1 MRHERHINRQH
12 ISLQRQQGVAAVWMG
27 LLLVPIM
34 GMTFWAVEGTRYVQ
48 ETSRLRDSAEAAAI
62 AVTIEDQPDQARG
75 LATKYV
81 ENYVRDIKSTN
92 LSAVRLHQAED
103 EGAGVL
109 EYIQYTVN
117 AKTTH
122 DSWFAS
128 SFIPSFDQQQ
138 DLAGRSLARK
148 YPVYLG
154 DNNIDI
160 VFVSDFSGSMN
171 KKWGSS
177 RNKKIDDL
185 KMAIDEIS
193 NKILCT
199 SIKRVRVNGELKNVC
214 DEPGGDTTGDKLLNR
229 VGFVPFN
236 VRTREIVS
244 GNQAR
249 ATSQLTYKDNYRTYV
264 SPYSYNDVDWDY
276 WSTYSQNEV
285 INCANWQSYCPNPTS
300 ENQKYA
306 RRIKDVISSSSERRP
321 GKDLAFADVYDYVDL
336 STSVSMMFAD
346 KSGLKPNFYGVS
358 NTILFD
364 GYGSESSQ
372 FSNIQLS
379 NKISDLAQI
388 NSMWA
393 QGSTAVFQGILRGS
407 QVLHDGDPNSSD
419 QEDQQIYNKKIKMLL
434 ILSDGQESPNNGIL
448 KGLVDRGMCNKARNE
463 IPGLY
468 IGVIGIDFRASQQ
481 SGFQDCVVDPNEDI
495 IDVSNLDEL
504 IKKIEELIRK
514 GSKTSGI
521 TKLY

>member
-1 MRHERHINRQH
+1 MKMQHASLRRQE
-12 ISLQRQQGVAAVWMG
+12 GVAAVWMG

-34 GMTFWAVEGTRYVQ
+34 GVTFWAVEGTRYVQ

-62 AVTIEDQPDQARG
+62 AVTIEDQPDLARN
-75 LATKYV
+75 LATQYV

-92 LSAVRLHQAED
+92 LTAQRFHQAED
-103 EGAGVL
+103 EGAGIL

-128 SFIPSFDQQQ
+128 SFIPSFDEQQ

-171 KKWGSS
+171 DRWGSS
-177 RNKKIDDL
+177 RHIKIDDL
-185 KMAIDEIS
+185 KTAIDQIS
-193 NKILCT
+193 SKILCT
-199 SIKRVRVNGELKNVC
+199 RTKQDYVDGTWKEVC
-214 DEPGGDTTGDKLLNR
+214 DEPGEDTTGDKLLNR

-244 GNQAR
+244 VGRAN
-249 ATSQLTYKDNYRTYV
+249 ATSQLSYKDNYKPNV
-264 SPYSYNDVDWDY
+264 SSYSYNDVNWDY
-276 WSTYSQNEV
+276 WRTYSQNEV
-285 INCANWQSYCPNPTS
+285 LNCASRQSRCPNPKS
-300 ENQKYA
+300 DNQKYA
-306 RRIKDVISSSSERRP
+306 KRIKDVIYQDSYRV
-321 GKDLAFADVYDYVDL
+321 ADVYNYVDL
-336 STSVSMMFAD
+336 PTSVSTMFTD
-346 KSGLKPNFYGVS
+346 KSGLQPDFYGVNGTDLFNAHGSS
-358 NTILFD
+358 N
-364 GYGSESSQ
+364 SSQ
-372 FSNIQLS
+372 FKNIRLS
-379 NKISDLAQI
+379 NKLSDLNPI

-393 QGSTAVFQGILRGS
+393 DGGTAAFQGILRGA
-407 QVLHDGDPNSSD
+407 QILHDGDPNSSD
-419 QEDQQIYNKKIKMLL
+419 DEEQQAYSKKIKMLL

-448 KGLVDRGMCNKARNE
+448 KGLVDRGMCNKAREE

-504 IKKIEELIRK
+504 IEKIEELIRK

>member
-1 MRHERHINRQH
+1 MKMQHDRHINRQH
-12 ISLQRQQGVAAVWMG
+12 LSLQRQQGVAAVWMG

-92 LSAVRLHQAED
+92 LSADRFHQAED

-171 KKWGSS
+171 DRWGSS
-177 RNKKIDDL
+177 RHIKIDDL
-185 KMAIDEIS
+185 KTAIDEIS
-193 NKILCT
+193 SKILCT
-199 SIKRVRVNGELKNVC
+199 SIKQDYVDGEWKYVC
-214 DEPGGDTTGDKLLNR
+214 DEPGEDTTGDKLLNR

-244 GNQAR
+244 GNQAN
-249 ATSQLTYKDNYRTYV
+249 ATSQLSYKDNYKTNV
-264 SPYSYNDVDWDY
+264 SPYSYNDVNWDY
-276 WSTYSQNEV
+276 WRTYSQDYV
-285 INCANWQSYCPNPTS
+285 LRCAGRESRCPNP
-300 ENQKYA
+300 N
-306 RRIKDVISSSSERRP
+306 RIIE
-321 GKDLAFADVYDYVDL
+321 
-336 STSVSMMFAD
+336 STPNV
-346 KSGLKPNFYGVS
+346 LK
-358 NTILFD
+358 
-364 GYGSESSQ
+364 
-372 FSNIQLS
+372 
-379 NKISDLAQI
+379 
-388 NSMWA
+388 M
-393 QGSTAVFQGILRGS
+393 
-407 QVLHDGDPNSSD
+407 
-419 QEDQQIYNKKIKMLL
+419 
-434 ILSDGQESPNNGIL
+434 
-448 KGLVDRGMCNKARNE
+448 
-463 IPGLY
+463 
-468 IGVIGIDFRASQQ
+468 
-481 SGFQDCVVDPNEDI
+481 
-495 IDVSNLDEL
+495 
-504 IKKIEELIRK
+504 
-514 GSKTSGI
+514 
-521 TKLY
+521 

>member
-1 MRHERHINRQH
+1 MKMQRYQH
-12 ISLQRQQGVAAVWMG
+12 QSLQQQKGVAAIWMG

-34 GMTFWAVEGTRYVQ
+34 GFTFWAVEGTRYVQ
-48 ETSRLRDSAEAAAI
+48 ESSRLRDSAEAAAM
-62 AVTIEDQPDQARG
+62 AVTIEDQPDAARE

-81 ENYVRDIKSTN
+81 ENYVRDIKSAS
-92 LSAVRLHQAED
+92 LSAQRFHQAED

-117 AKTTH
+117 ARTTH

-128 SFIPSFDQQQ
+128 SFVPSFNGQQ

-160 VFVSDFSGSMN
+160 VFVSDFSGSMDER
-171 KKWGSS
+171 WGSS
-177 RNKKIDDL
+177 RHKKIDDL
-185 KMAIDEIS
+185 KTAIDQIS

-199 SIKRVRVNGELKNVC
+199 STRKEYVDGEWKDVC
-214 DEPGGDTTGDKLLNR
+214 DEPGEDTTGDKLLNR

-236 VRTREIVS
+236 VRTREIVG

-249 ATSQLTYKDNYRTYV
+249 ATSQLSYRDGYNAYL
-264 SPYSYNDVDWDY
+264 SPYTYNDVNWDY
-276 WSTYSQNEV
+276 WRTYSQSQV
-285 INCANWQSYCPNPTS
+285 LNCASRQSRCSNPKS
-300 ENQKYA
+300 DNQKYA
-306 RRIKDVISSSSERRP
+306 KRIRDVINLDRY
-321 GKDLAFADVYDYVDL
+321 AVADVYNYVDFPA
-336 STSVSMMFAD
+336 SVSTMFTD
-346 KSGLKPNFYGVS
+346 KSGLKPNFYSVS
-358 NTILFD
+358 GTRLFNAH
-364 GYGSESSQ
+364 GSSNSSQ
-372 FSNIQLS
+372 FYNIRLS
-379 NKISDLAQI
+379 NKLSDLNAI
-388 NSMWA
+388 KSMWA
-393 QGSTAVFQGILRGS
+393 DGGTAAFQGILRGS
-407 QVLHDGDPNSSD
+407 QVLHDGDPNSTD
-419 QEDQQIYNKKIKMLL
+419 EEEQQAYNKKIKMLL

-448 KGLVDRGMCNKARNE
+448 KGLVDNGMCDKARAE

-481 SGFQDCVVDPNEDI
+481 SGFQDCVVNPSEDI
-495 IDVSNLDEL
+495 IDVSDLDEL
-504 IKKIEELIRK
+504 IEKIEELIRK

>member
-1 MRHERHINRQH
+1 MKMQHERQINRQH

-92 LSAVRLHQAED
+92 LSADRFHQAED

-128 SFIPSFDQQQ
+128 SFIPSFDEQQ

-171 KKWGSS
+171 ERWGSS
-177 RNKKIDDL
+177 RHIKIDDL
-185 KMAIDEIS
+185 KTAIDEIS
-193 NKILCT
+193 SKILCT
-199 SIKRVRVNGELKNVC
+199 SIEQENVDGELKDVC
-214 DEPGGDTTGDKLLNR
+214 DEPGEDTTGDKLLNR

-244 GNQAR
+244 GNKAN
-249 ATSQLTYKDNYRTYV
+249 ATSQLSYKDNYKTNV

-276 WSTYSQNEV
+276 WRTYSQDYV
-285 INCANWQSYCPNPTS
+285 LDCAYWKSYCPNPKS
-300 ENQKYA
+300 DNQKYA
-306 RRIKDVISSSSERRP
+306 KRIQDVIYQDNYRV
-321 GKDLAFADVYDYVDL
+321 ADVYNYVDL
-336 STSVSMMFAD
+336 STSVSTMFSD
-346 KSGLKPNFYGVS
+346 KSGLQPDFYGVS
-358 NTILFD
+358 GTKLFNAH
-364 GYGSESSQ
+364 GSSNSSQ
-372 FSNIQLS
+372 FSNIRLS
-379 NKISDLAQI
+379 NKLSDLNPI

-393 QGSTAVFQGILRGS
+393 DGGTAAFQGILRGS
-407 QVLHDGDPNSSD
+407 QILHDGDPNSAD
-419 QEDQQIYNKKIKMLL
+419 QEEQQAYNKKIKMLL
-434 ILSDGQESPNNGIL
+434 ILSDGQESPDNGIL
-448 KGLVDRGMCNKARNE
+448 RGLVDRGMCDKARE
-463 IPGLY
+463 DIPGLY

-481 SGFQDCVVDPNEDI
+481 SGFQDCVEDPNEDI

-504 IKKIEELIRK
+504 IEKIEELIRK